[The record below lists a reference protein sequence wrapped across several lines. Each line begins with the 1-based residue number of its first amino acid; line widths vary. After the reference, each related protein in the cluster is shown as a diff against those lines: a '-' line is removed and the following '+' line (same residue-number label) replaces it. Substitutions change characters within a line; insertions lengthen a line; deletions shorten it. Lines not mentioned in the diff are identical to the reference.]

1 MRRPAVH
8 ESGSGK
14 SSAQPDGGE
23 GLAKCKGYRR
33 EAVSEGSIEQTR
45 ESMDKNRIQGA
56 SIGRA
61 GNVPRSPYPSK
72 MRSVDSATVR
82 GRRLSLPQERSTHGR
97 DDAIDPSET
106 STAHCGRASDDG
118 LPTLLWNRGFRC
130 FTSSNFMLSSAVWL
144 HTDQT
149 YPHMRPMP
157 PSSPYDPRPAA
168 RRRPCRRRSGSCQR
182 IHQVDAVAGIAVS
195 RPFVPARACASWLS
209 SSTSAFS

>member
-1 MRRPAVH
+1 MTLDGCGKPQVIADGLTLLITDGLPMRRPAVH

-56 SIGRA
+56 SVGRA

-82 GRRLSLPQERSTHGR
+82 GRRLRLPRGILTAGQKSGEGVLGYVVGKASEALHAERR
-97 DDAIDPSET
+97 RQQI
-106 STAHCGRASDDG
+106 GRAGNGD
-118 LPTLLWNRGFRC
+118 
-130 FTSSNFMLSSAVWL
+130 
-144 HTDQT
+144 
-149 YPHMRPMP
+149 
-157 PSSPYDPRPAA
+157 
-168 RRRPCRRRSGSCQR
+168 
-182 IHQVDAVAGIAVS
+182 
-195 RPFVPARACASWLS
+195 
-209 SSTSAFS
+209 

>member
-56 SIGRA
+56 SVGRA

-82 GRRLSLPQERSTHGR
+82 GRRLRLPQEICPVSLRRLRMPRGTLTEP
-97 DDAIDPSET
+97 AKPTPNLYE
-106 STAHCGRASDDG
+106 RASFAG
-118 LPTLLWNRGFRC
+118 LDPARGKGHTKLVWLITIQPLSQSGFD
-130 FTSSNFMLSSAVWL
+130 FGAGLSS
-144 HTDQT
+144 T
-149 YPHMRPMP
+149 
-157 PSSPYDPRPAA
+157 
-168 RRRPCRRRSGSCQR
+168 PC
-182 IHQVDAVAGIAVS
+182 V
-195 RPFVPARACASWLS
+195 
-209 SSTSAFS
+209 